1 MNYGVSFAGA
11 KRVGEP
17 LQEPEGDS
25 TLVRRGTQAATFR
38 EMVEFADLLEN
49 RPLSTLLGE
58 LPGIAALSN
67 TKFHLATQILRRRFR
82 KESET
87 DKEQLV
93 VIANEVADGV
103 SDDDLRYRIREIFA
117 EEP

>member
-1 MNYGVSFAGA
+1 MNYGVSFAAAERMG
-11 KRVGEP
+11 GT
-17 LQEPEGDS
+17 LQEQDAES
-25 TLVRRGTQAATFR
+25 TLIRRGTQAATFR

-87 DKEQLV
+87 DKEQLI